1 MQRFIRLK
9 NIDLYR
15 RMLDADPSDSLRQAL
30 LQLVAKE
37 QGMDPPTPRVKAQD
51 LSLFCS
57 ASQFSTVITTSSRQR
72 PSRE

>member
-1 MQRFIRLK
+1 LECAMQRFIRLR

-37 QGMDPPTPRVKAQD
+37 QGKDPPPTRVKAQD
-51 LSLFCS
+51 LN
-57 ASQFSTVITTSSRQR
+57 
-72 PSRE
+72 